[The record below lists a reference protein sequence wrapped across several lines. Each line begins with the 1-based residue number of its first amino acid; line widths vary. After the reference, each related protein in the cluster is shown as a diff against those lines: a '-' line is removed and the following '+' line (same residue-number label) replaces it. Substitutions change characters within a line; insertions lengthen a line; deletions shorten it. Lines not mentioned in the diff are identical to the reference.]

1 MRVRFKLTPLFLSL
15 SLSQQGTKRPTLC
28 RDAPSSSAW
37 RSGVAKPTQSRL
49 HKNSGALPSIPKVS
63 FGKRACLRV
72 RARSVG
78 RTEGLMRSSCV
89 YKMRDRPRPQ
99 PARPSSHAHTHRTRK
114 KAVWGCQGQHSLNGS
129 QLVFLWIKPTKQ
141 RDNRPTTATATT
153 ITFAPLTP
161 APAHVLSLSLS
172 HMLRGRAWQL
182 VCLFGVDESSHIR
195 GFLDLQAV
203 APLAMYK

>member
-1 MRVRFKLTPLFLSL
+1 M
-15 SLSQQGTKRPTLC
+15 
-28 RDAPSSSAW
+28 SS
-37 RSGVAKPTQSRL
+37 
-49 HKNSGALPSIPKVS
+49 
-63 FGKRACLRV
+63 C
-72 RARSVG
+72 ARSVG
-78 RTEGLMRSSCV
+78 RTEGLRSSCV

-161 APAHVLSLSLS
+161 APAHVLSLSLTCS
-172 HMLRGRAWQL
+172 GVGHGNLYACLEWMSQVTFADFWIYKQLPPWQ
-182 VCLFGVDESSHIR
+182 CINK
-195 GFLDLQAV
+195 
-203 APLAMYK
+203 PW